1 MDRDEISKLM
11 EGLARDLVRLEQMRD
26 LDPEWVR
33 QIEQAYEQIY
43 QDLLEIKRM

>member
-1 MDRDEISKLM
+1 MERDEISRLM
-11 EGLARDLVRLEQMRD
+11 ESLARDLVKLEQMRD

-43 QDLLEIKRM
+43 QDLIEIKRM